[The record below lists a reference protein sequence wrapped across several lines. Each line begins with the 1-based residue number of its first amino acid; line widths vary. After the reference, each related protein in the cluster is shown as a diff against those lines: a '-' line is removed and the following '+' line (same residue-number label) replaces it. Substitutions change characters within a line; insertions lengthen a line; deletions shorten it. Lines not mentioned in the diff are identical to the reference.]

1 MMIKINRFFVLF
13 VFALLFLIS
22 CTTLNEVNSNLIPE
36 KLTIISQISLQITPQ
51 KCCFSTKDQTVF
63 VWEKNSA
70 RIHIY
75 RQGKRINTIGGM
87 GFDNS
92 NFSRLVDIAVSPDG
106 NLLALDGFQE
116 KIKKFDTD
124 GKWLA
129 DFRLTKL
136 SQPILFDISGD
147 DTIYIYD
154 DNRKEIVVHNSLTGE
169 ETFSFGKFMF
179 EHPTQLSVSR
189 NNVLVYEKESDV
201 THIFDIL
208 GQFEND
214 ISGNIQFD
222 GNQHF
227 ALRKF
232 YLENLNGG
240 KKLAISPQAWKG
252 FQIQSGVV
260 VLYSENKV
268 LIDKIDYAKK

>member
-1 MMIKINRFFVLF
+1 MIKINRFLVLF

-36 KLTIISQISLQITPQ
+36 KLTLIFQISLQITPQ

-75 RQGKRINTIGGM
+75 RQEKQINTIGGM
-87 GFDNS
+87 GFDKS

-201 THIFDIL
+201 THVFDIL

-232 YLENLNGG
+232 YLENLNSG
-240 KKLAISPQAWKG
+240 KKLAISPQAWIG
-252 FQIQSGVV
+252 FQIQNGVV
-260 VLYSENKV
+260 GLYSENKV

>member
-92 NFSRLVDIAVSPDG
+92 NFSRLVDIAKLTGFSAKTVSRTLRNDAYVAPKTREKILEAAKILNYTPNRIAQSLRYQHSQEILFLPWAISDYGRSTARVLETFFVCTVIFAAVYAFAPGLVANLHAVDGVRVSPR
-106 NLLALDGFQE
+106 LLPIRAIYFSIVTMTTLGFGDTYAAPGSAIGQILLMIQVMTGYALLGALVTRLAILFQE
-116 KIKKFDTD
+116 T
-124 GKWLA
+124 
-129 DFRLTKL
+129 
-136 SQPILFDISGD
+136 
-147 DTIYIYD
+147 
-154 DNRKEIVVHNSLTGE
+154 
-169 ETFSFGKFMF
+169 
-179 EHPTQLSVSR
+179 
-189 NNVLVYEKESDV
+189 
-201 THIFDIL
+201 
-208 GQFEND
+208 
-214 ISGNIQFD
+214 
-222 GNQHF
+222 
-227 ALRKF
+227 
-232 YLENLNGG
+232 
-240 KKLAISPQAWKG
+240 
-252 FQIQSGVV
+252 
-260 VLYSENKV
+260 
-268 LIDKIDYAKK
+268 